1 MRKMKWVVL
10 GILFLSNICYGQ
22 DVVTKKDGE
31 ELKTKIIE
39 VGVSEVKYK
48 KFDNLEGPIYSI
60 PKKEVALIKFEN
72 GTEEIFKTEIRS
84 DLNWQ
89 GEKDAEANYK
99 KYKAAGTG
107 TLVTSL
113 VSPLLGLVPAI
124 ITSTTQP
131 SVKNLQVPNEEF
143 LNDKDYAQGYAKKAK
158 KIKQRRV
165 WTNWGIGFGANLAA
179 VLLLM
184 SMGEY

>member
-1 MRKMKWVVL
+1 MKWLV
-10 GILFLSNICYGQ
+10 LFLFLYNISYGQ

-39 VGVSEVKYK
+39 IGVSEIKYK

-60 PKKEVALIKFEN
+60 PKKEVSVIKFEN
-72 GTEEIFKTEIRS
+72 GVEEIFKSATKG

-99 KYKAAGTG
+99 KYKTAGTG

-131 SVKNLQVPNEEF
+131 SVKNLQVPNEEL
-143 LNDKDYAQGYAKKAK
+143 LNNKDYAQSYAKKAK

-179 VLLLM
+179 ILLLM